1 MDYNFLG
8 NTLST
13 LSPGNGFVIKDIVN
27 TEADYNSY
35 VVYTDPSK
43 RPSWS
48 AVQVGKDV
56 EQWKIVRQQ
65 IDYKLTT
72 CDWTVL
78 PDVPMSA
85 SKKAEWEA
93 YRQELRDITNQ
104 PDPFNITWPTP
115 PA

>member
-56 EQWKIVRQQ
+56 EQWKIVR
-65 IDYKLTT
+65 
-72 CDWTVL
+72 
-78 PDVPMSA
+78 
-85 SKKAEWEA
+85 
-93 YRQELRDITNQ
+93 
-104 PDPFNITWPTP
+104 
-115 PA
+115 